1 MGIGQSFQQMLLERL
16 NIHLQSWTL
25 SDTIK
30 IKSKWVKGLNL
41 TAKTITLLEE
51 NTGVNLHDHGFGHG

>member
-51 NTGVNLHDHGFGHG
+51 KQGRAS